1 MDFAE
6 IIYDKKDRVAT
17 VTMNRPA
24 KLNAWTPKMGA
35 EMRTAMLDAER
46 DPSIGAIIVTGAGRA
61 YCAGADMG
69 GLSDVAAGTA
79 SARGLGAK
87 APDEW
92 LDTQRADYRTAY
104 SWPMAFNTPVIG
116 AINGACVGLGF
127 TTCLYHD
134 VRIASDNARMGLIF
148 TQRGLAIEH
157 GSSWMLPRIVGL
169 ARAMELALTGRL
181 MDANEALEMGL
192 VSRVVPQD
200 KLMATA
206 RDRVGDREQMLPAR
220 GRAGEE
226 DDLPASV
233 HRSRHRRARRRRI
246 DGDDDAFAG
255 LQRGRES
262 VFREARAEVHRQVA
276 KRGNARQPDPCGY
289 LSSGCLNLRSG

>member
-24 KLNAWTPKMGA
+24 KLNAWTPKMSA

-61 YCAGADMG
+61 YCAGADMS
-69 GLSDVAAGTA
+69 GLSDVVAGTA
-79 SARGLGAK
+79 SVRPAAV
-87 APDEW
+87 PDEW
-92 LDTQRADYRTAY
+92 LSAQRTDYRTSY

-134 VRIASDNARMGLIF
+134 IRIASDNARMGLIF
-148 TQRGLAIEH
+148 PQRGLAIEH

-206 RDRVGDREQMLPAR
+206 REIASAIANKCSPLGVAQAKKMIYQHLFT
-220 GRAGEE
+220 
-226 DDLPASV
+226 DLATAV
-233 HRSRHRRARRRRI
+233 R
-246 DGDDDAFAG
+246 DDDASMEMMSHSEDFKEGVKAF
-255 LQRGRES
+255 LE
-262 VFREARAEVHRQVA
+262 
-276 KRGNARQPDPCGY
+276 KRPPKFTGK
-289 LSSGCLNLRSG
+289 

>member
-24 KLNAWTPKMGA
+24 KLNAWTPTMAA
-35 EMRTAMLDAER
+35 EMRTAMIDAER

-61 YCAGADMG
+61 YCAGADMS
-69 GLSDVAAGTA
+69 GLSSVAAGNA
-79 SARGLGAK
+79 SVRAAVGPGEAF
-87 APDEW
+87 EGE
-92 LDTQRADYRTAY
+92 RADYRTTY
-104 SWPMAFNTPVIG
+104 SWPMAFDTPIIG

-148 TQRGLAIEH
+148 PQRGLAIEH

-169 ARAMELALTGRL
+169 ARAMELAVTGRL
-181 MDANEALEMGL
+181 MDAHEALEMGL

-206 RDRVGDREQMLPAR
+206 REIASAIANKCSPLGVAQAKKMIYRHLFT
-220 GRAGEE
+220 
-226 DDLPASV
+226 DLATAV
-233 HRSRHRRARRRRI
+233 R
-246 DGDDDAFAG
+246 DDDESMVMMSHSQDFKEGVRAFM
-255 LQRGRES
+255 EK
-262 VFREARAEVHRQVA
+262 RAP
-276 KRGNARQPDPCGY
+276 KFTGK
-289 LSSGCLNLRSG
+289 